1 MAILGNKPLL
11 NGGFSKKL
19 YVFFA
24 ELNCGKYGA
33 YGYSRSVITR
43 LKLSSMRIAIL
54 QNNSDDCPAYLGTWL
69 IQHGIDFDV
78 FNFDAGEPPPATLAN
93 YAGLALLGGPM
104 SVNDDLPSLRTSEAL
119 IREARDTGKPV
130 IGHCLGGQLI
140 ASALGARVA
149 VADSPEIGWSK
160 ITLGDGPTARD
171 WFGEMAATERDALQ
185 WHYDAFSLPE
195 GATLLASNDVCSIQA
210 FAIHHMLAMQ
220 FHIEIDRNKLAAWAR
235 NGKAELAAL
244 IGQPHVQQ
252 ARTIAAEIPKRMAA
266 SHALADRIYEHFVR
280 LSQR

>member
-1 MAILGNKPLL
+1 
-11 NGGFSKKL
+11 
-19 YVFFA
+19 
-24 ELNCGKYGA
+24 
-33 YGYSRSVITR
+33 
-43 LKLSSMRIAIL
+43 MRIAIL
-54 QNNSDDCPAYLGTWL
+54 QNNSDDGPAYLGTWL
-69 IQHGIDFDV
+69 TEHGVDFDL
-78 FNFDAGEPPPATLAN
+78 FNFDAGDSPPATLAN

-104 SVNDDLPSLRTSEAL
+104 SVNDELASLRQSEAL

-149 VADSPEIGWSK
+149 AADSPEIGWGK
-160 ITLGDGPTARD
+160 IQLGSGPEARS

-195 GATLLASNDVCSIQA
+195 GAALLANNHVCPVQA
-210 FAIHHMLAMQ
+210 FAFQNMLALQ
-220 FHIEIDRNKLAAWAR
+220 FHIEIDRNKLASWAR
-235 NGKAELAAL
+235 NGKQELAAL

-266 SHALADRIYEHFVR
+266 SQALADRIYEQFVR
-280 LSQR
+280 LASRYATQR